1 VPAALGIQLVDQEAD
16 PLKMV
21 PLPLMEGTSVL
32 QVESLYNL
40 KVTEPVGLYALSRL
54 ALSPVMAAAPT
65 VPEVGLAVVV
75 MVGLAG
81 MAVDVSPPSLH
92 AVSNGALLASPE

>member
-1 VPAALGIQLVDQEAD
+1 
-16 PLKMV
+16 MV
-21 PLPLMEGTSVL
+21 PLPLIEGTGVL

-54 ALSPVMAAAPT
+54 ALSPVVAAVPT
-65 VPEVGLAVVV
+65 LPLVGLAVVV

-81 MAVDVSPPSLH
+81 LIVTGSAEQPLL
-92 AVSNGALLASPE
+92 AGALLASPL